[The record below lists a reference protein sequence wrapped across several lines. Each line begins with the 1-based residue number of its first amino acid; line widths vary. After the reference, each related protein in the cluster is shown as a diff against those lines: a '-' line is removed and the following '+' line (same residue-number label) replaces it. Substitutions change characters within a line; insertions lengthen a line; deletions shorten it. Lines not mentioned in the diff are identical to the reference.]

1 MQPLAVISPTTRSVV
16 VSLEVNVK
24 AIAAVL
30 VVAPLLIVPEEMVIV
45 GLVISCVA
53 KKFEDVVPETVAVT
67 ITEPSD
73 TPLMSA

>member
-1 MQPLAVISPTTRSVV
+1 M
-16 VSLEVNVK
+16 K

-30 VVAPLLIVPEEMVIV
+30 VVSPLLIVPEEMVIV

>member
-1 MQPLAVISPTTRSVV
+1 MV

-30 VVAPLLIVPEEMVIV
+30 VVSPLLIVPEEMVIV